1 MGNAPQDPA
10 KAPSG
15 EDRQTLA
22 CMITNL
28 NHLDS
33 IGASIAA
40 AHLDQSI
47 EAYCREFNLDRT
59 QSETE

>member
-10 KAPSG
+10 QSPSDK
-15 EDRQTLA
+15 DRQILA
-22 CMITNL
+22 RMIASL
-28 NHLDS
+28 QHLDF

-47 EAYCREFNLDRT
+47 EAYCRQFDLDRT
-59 QSETE
+59 QSESE